1 MSTLKVWLAE
11 RNMRQRRVAQSLG
24 VSDQVV
30 SRWCN
35 RQSNIPGDYV
45 MPLAKLLKLK
55 PQDVLAVSAK
65 IGKGKA

>member
-11 RNMRQRRVAQSLG
+11 RSIRQRRVAQTLH

-35 RQSNIPGDYV
+35 RQSNIPAEYV
-45 MPLAKLLKLK
+45 MPLAKLLKLRA
-55 PQDVLAVSAK
+55 QDVLAVSVK
-65 IGKGKA
+65 IGKGKQ